1 MVFARRDFLHLT
13 FGAVACA
20 SVLSGALALDY
31 PTRPVTIIVP
41 FAAGG
46 PADITGRIVGEQLA
60 KRLGQQFIIE
70 NVNGAGGTIGATRA
84 ARATPDGYTLIM
96 GHMGTHAAAPALY
109 PDLAYDPAEDF
120 APIGLVAEFPE
131 VLVTRK
137 DFPAR
142 TLKDFVAY
150 AKANQSKLNMAHA
163 GVGSVSYVGCLLLN
177 TAIGIKPTLVPFTGS
192 APATNAL
199 MAGQVDY
206 FCDPIIGQLA
216 QISASNVHAL
226 AIAAAARHPLLAD
239 VPTAA
244 EEGLPQFNIA
254 PFFALFVPKGTPQS
268 VVDVLAAALNQT
280 LDDPV
285 ASKRFAELG
294 AAIAEKGRRGPA
306 PLDALVRSEIA
317 RLTPI
322 LKAAAQN

>member
-1 MVFARRDFLHLT
+1 MINTETNRALADPKIKAQLAALGNTVLPGSPADFGRANCQGNRQVGKGHQIRKRQTTVGGRHLVQTAEAVTMVFARRDFLHLT
-13 FGAVACA
+13 LGAVACA
-20 SVLSGALALDY
+20 SVLSAALALNY

-84 ARATPDGYTLIM
+84 ARAKPDGYTLII

-109 PDLAYDPAEDF
+109 PDLAYHPAEDF

-216 QISASNVHAL
+216 QISVGN
-226 AIAAAARHPLLAD
+226 
-239 VPTAA
+239 
-244 EEGLPQFNIA
+244 
-254 PFFALFVPKGTPQS
+254 
-268 VVDVLAAALNQT
+268 
-280 LDDPV
+280 
-285 ASKRFAELG
+285 
-294 AAIAEKGRRGPA
+294 
-306 PLDALVRSEIA
+306 
-317 RLTPI
+317 
-322 LKAAAQN
+322 

>member
-13 FGAVACA
+13 LGAVACA
-20 SVLSGALALDY
+20 SVLSPALALDY

-84 ARATPDGYTLIM
+84 ARATPDGYTLII

-177 TAIGIKPTLVPFTGS
+177 TAIGLKPTLVPFTGS

-216 QISASNVHAL
+216 QISAGNVHAL

-239 VPTAA
+239 VSTAA

-254 PFFALFVPKGTPQS
+254 PFFALFAPKGTPQS

-294 AAIAEKGRRGPA
+294 AAIAEKDRRGPA
-306 PLDALVRSEIA
+306 PLDALVRTEIA

-322 LKAAAQN
+322 LKAAAQK

>member
-1 MVFARRDFLHLT
+1 MKLSRRKFLHVAAGAAALPT
-13 FGAVACA
+13 LPCDATAFG
-20 SVLSGALALDY
+20 Y

-46 PADITGRIVGEQLA
+46 PADVTARIVGEQLT
-60 KRLGQQFIIE
+60 KRLGKQFIIE

-84 ARATPDGYTLIM
+84 ARATPDGYTLIV
-96 GHMGTHAAAPALY
+96 GHTGTHAAAPALY
-109 PDLAYDPAEDF
+109 PNLAYDPAEDF

-150 AKANQSKLNMAHA
+150 AKANQSKLNMAHS
-163 GVGSVSYVGCLLLN
+163 GTGSVSYVGCLLLN
-177 TAIGIKPTLVPFTGS
+177 TAIGIKPTVVPFTGS

-206 FCDPIIGQLA
+206 FCDPVIGQFA
-216 QISASNVHAL
+216 QIRAGNVHAL
-226 AIAAAARHPLLAD
+226 ALAAAARHPLLAD

-254 PFFALFVPKGTPQS
+254 PFFALFAPKGTPQS
-268 VVDVLAAALNQT
+268 VVDVLTVALDQT
-280 LDDPV
+280 LDDP
-285 ASKRFAELG
+285 AAIKRFIELG
-294 AAIAEKGRRGPA
+294 ASIAEKGRRGPG
-306 PLDALVRSEIA
+306 PLDTLVRSEIV
-317 RLTPI
+317 RLTPV
-322 LKAAAQN
+322 LKAAAQK

>member
-1 MVFARRDFLHLT
+1 
-13 FGAVACA
+13 
-20 SVLSGALALDY
+20 
-31 PTRPVTIIVP
+31 
-41 FAAGG
+41 
-46 PADITGRIVGEQLA
+46 
-60 KRLGQQFIIE
+60 
-70 NVNGAGGTIGATRA
+70 
-84 ARATPDGYTLIM
+84 
-96 GHMGTHAAAPALY
+96 
-109 PDLAYDPAEDF
+109 
-120 APIGLVAEFPE
+120 

-216 QISASNVHAL
+216 QISAGNVHAL
-226 AIAAAARHPLLAD
+226 AIAAAARHPLLAN

-254 PFFALFVPKGTPQS
+254 PFFALFAPKARRSQS
-268 VVDVLAAALNQT
+268 STCLPRPSTRRWTIRWRASGSPNSAPRSPRRAGVVLH
-280 LDDPV
+280 
-285 ASKRFAELG
+285 
-294 AAIAEKGRRGPA
+294 
-306 PLDALVRSEIA
+306 RSMRWSEA
-317 RLTPI
+317 RLRG
-322 LKAAAQN
+322 

>member
-1 MVFARRDFLHLT
+1 MVFARRDFLRLAL
-13 FGAVACA
+13 GAVASA
-20 SVLSGALALDY
+20 SVSSAALALDY
-31 PTRPVTIIVP
+31 PMRPVTIIVP

-46 PADITGRIVGEQLA
+46 PADITARIVGEQLA
-60 KRLGQQFIIE
+60 KRFGEQFIIE

-84 ARATPDGYTLIM
+84 ARATPDGYTLII

-137 DFPAR
+137 DFPAQ

-216 QISASNVHAL
+216 QISAGNVHAL

-244 EEGLPQFNIA
+244 EAGLPQFNIA
-254 PFFALFVPKGTPQS
+254 PFFALFAPKGTPRS

-285 ASKRFAELG
+285 ARKRFAELG
-294 AAIAEKGRRGPA
+294 AAIAEEGRRGPA

-322 LKAAAQN
+322 LKAAAQK